1 MWIVKLQWLRS
12 YIDKISDSCDR
23 TDNLELIDMYFI
35 GNYQNKS
42 HVGPSWTFGIGFAIS
57 QYMQYEFI

>member
-1 MWIVKLQWLRS
+1 MS